1 MYSRTGITVYGRG
14 AAISRAWRPT
24 KIVAKSTS
32 VTTSVHRRT
41 SSSSSS
47 SSALDAVFPR
57 HENFARR
64 HIGPNDQEQ
73 TAMLQYLGL
82 KVSSVQTSAVVVD
95 VNKLALFF
103 FPSPFSPLLV
113 VPLAYGMER
122 GGYAGGYTYSCEVV
136 DQDKNW
142 FGLVCWNCGVPACT
156 CYEYSA
162 SSKT

>member
-82 KVSSVQTSAVVVD
+82 KVSSVQTSAVLVD

-103 FPSPFSPLLV
+103 SPL
-113 VPLAYGMER
+113 PLLAPLSCSLSVRNGKGRLRWRLHLQLR
-122 GGYAGGYTYSCEVV
+122 GCRSR
-136 DQDKNW
+136 
-142 FGLVCWNCGVPACT
+142 
-156 CYEYSA
+156 
-162 SSKT
+162 